1 MDFMS
6 DRSSIKTKSSG
17 QVAKRKSIW
26 FKLGC
31 VFFATIVIL
40 LITAVIIIKSLVSED
55 YLADKLEGSINS
67 HVEIG
72 AVELA
77 LFSVPTRFTLSDVT
91 LSPRDRDPS
100 SAGIKVEQLD
110 LNVNFW
116 KLFNKHIDV
125 SKITIKGAEISMIS
139 FEDGSTSLEKM
150 LRSPEEED
158 NTSESISGP
167 KRDNYVSLESNEGGS
182 NEGGSN
188 EGGSNEGGFN
198 AFDQE
203 DFIASLGGL
212 VIEDSHV
219 DITLEKTGLRIRC
232 SDVQLVLSSISVD
245 TKNLKATNTAKLTM
259 ASKIEI
265 HSTEGWHYGDLNL
278 TGDASAMIFNPE
290 TGNMEPEVRGRI
302 DLGDASWLNTKVP
315 VISDAWE
322 SLEILEK
329 VGVSITRLPERATF
343 GRSQAVAVHYHLGKI
358 TVHEPLSIWLGDWE
372 IAALDGSWLQT
383 ETDQH
388 EINAEML
395 ASVKSSERFL
405 KAMSAVVGLLP
416 SKMADKLI
424 NDVKG
429 KIYKNNRLFIK
440 VRSSED
446 LSDPKVRVVEG
457 VPDLLDE
464 AKKSGEDA
472 LKQKAGDLLRGL
484 FR

>member
-1 MDFMS
+1 
-6 DRSSIKTKSSG
+6 
-17 QVAKRKSIW
+17 
-26 FKLGC
+26 
-31 VFFATIVIL
+31 
-40 LITAVIIIKSLVSED
+40 
-55 YLADKLEGSINS
+55 
-67 HVEIG
+67 
-72 AVELA
+72 
-77 LFSVPTRFTLSDVT
+77 
-91 LSPRDRDPS
+91 
-100 SAGIKVEQLD
+100 
-110 LNVNFW
+110 
-116 KLFNKHIDV
+116 
-125 SKITIKGAEISMIS
+125 
-139 FEDGSTSLEKM
+139 
-150 LRSPEEED
+150 
-158 NTSESISGP
+158 
-167 KRDNYVSLESNEGGS
+167 
-182 NEGGSN
+182 
-188 EGGSNEGGFN
+188 
-198 AFDQE
+198 
-203 DFIASLGGL
+203 
-212 VIEDSHV
+212 
-219 DITLEKTGLRIRC
+219 
-232 SDVQLVLSSISVD
+232 
-245 TKNLKATNTAKLTM
+245 M

-290 TGNMEPEVRGRI
+290 TGNMEPDVRGRI